1 MARTLVLSTTLL
13 IALVIPSAA
22 LACRGAD
29 LTPAAQGT
37 GSAAAATLCLVNAER
52 ADRGLAPLAPERHL
66 GAAARGHVADMLRRR
81 YFAHDSLDGRS
92 AVERIRDAG
101 YRRGARRILG
111 GENLAWGRHRADTP
125 RSVVSGW
132 IASPKHHRTMF
143 FSRFRY
149 ASVAVGTATPVAVPG
164 STYGMSFG
172 A

>member
-1 MARTLVLSTTLL
+1 MARRLVLSLTLL
-13 IALVIPSAA
+13 ISLLTPSAA

-29 LTPAAQGT
+29 ATPAQQGPRA
-37 GSAAAATLCLVNAER
+37 AAAATLCLVNAER
-52 ADRGLAPLAPERHL
+52 TSRGLARLAPDHHL
-66 GAAARGHVADMLRRR
+66 GAAARGHVADMLRHR
-81 YFAHDSLDGRS
+81 YFAHDSRDGRS

-101 YRRGARRILG
+101 YRRGAARILG
-111 GENLAWGRHRADTP
+111 GENLAWGRDRDDTP

-143 FSRFRY
+143 FGRFRY